1 MQGREK
7 RIYDECRRVIAAG
20 SAKDSSLHAGVHGN
34 YIVDIA
40 YAIIHNTRER
50 FTVNKKNHGAISNFD
65 PEAVVETPAYVGSMG
80 AETINI
86 GEIPT
91 MQKGLMEMQKAYE
104 KLTVD
109 AALSGSYQTALE
121 AVLLN
126 KTIPNYTVGKKVLD
140 ELYEA
145 NKGLWPELH

>member
-1 MQGREK
+1 
-7 RIYDECRRVIAAG
+7 
-20 SAKDSSLHAGVHGN
+20 
-34 YIVDIA
+34 
-40 YAIIHNTRER
+40 
-50 FTVNKKNHGAISNFD
+50 
-65 PEAVVETPAYVGSMG
+65 MG

-126 KTIPNYTVGKKVLD
+126 KTIPNYTVGKKF
-140 ELYEA
+140 
-145 NKGLWPELH
+145 